1 MRAILAA
8 LLLIFTATPLL
19 AQRIAFQPKVSTLG
33 GGADVILGIS
43 PHLNFRAGAQLFSM
57 TETLEESDI
66 IYDGDLELR
75 SGNLLFDLYPTA
87 GGFRISAGAILN
99 DNSFTGRSTEDT
111 LVVVN
116 GVSYPVAL
124 VGVIAAR
131 VTTDPAG
138 PYLGLGFGNPL
149 SSGSPW
155 RVTLDLGAFY
165 QGEPQVELTATPF
178 LPIPLPGSFQEDL
191 AEEERKLQAD
201 VRKYKVYPVVS
212 IGVAY
217 RF

>member
-1 MRAILAA
+1 MRPILAVLLFA
-8 LLLIFTATPLL
+8 LTTAPLL

-43 PHLNFRAGAQLFSM
+43 PQLNFRAGAQLFSI
-57 TETLEESDI
+57 TQTLEESDI

-75 SGNLLFDLYPTA
+75 SGNVLLDLYPTA
-87 GGFRISAGAILN
+87 SAFRISAGAILN

-124 VGVIAAR
+124 VGVIAAK
-131 VTTDPAG
+131 VTTDPIG
-138 PYLGLGFGNPL
+138 PYLGIGFGNPL

-155 RVTLDLGAFY
+155 RVTLDIGAFY

-178 LPIPLPGSFQEDL
+178 LPIPLPAGFQEDL
-191 AEEERKLQAD
+191 DEEERKLQD
-201 VRKYKVYPVVS
+201 EVRKYKIYPAVS